1 MRIITEKIFQS
12 IKPIISEAD
21 MQTGQTQYA
30 AFKDNFIKN
39 YELLRNKMRLAVF
52 GEDDEGPLL
61 DRHKVAAEVIIS
73 LLSTSRYKQDR
84 EAFSRFVSDSIS
96 RTSIRYK
103 KYPNEMLAWQ
113 GGITILLNFF
123 LEDIK
128 KNNPEKES
136 TVYNRIFNKTDSNI
150 LINDEI
156 LGCTSVTH
164 ASDEVQYIDT
174 ILMLLNQYNYYEQFN
189 TVSVFSLAQILYL
202 YEHKISKIFS

>member
-1 MRIITEKIFQS
+1 MRIITEKLFQS
-12 IKPIISEAD
+12 IMPIISEANI
-21 MQTGQTQYA
+21 QTGQTQYT

-39 YELLRNKMRLAVF
+39 YELLRHKMRLAVF

-61 DRHKVAAEVIIS
+61 DRHKVAAEVIIAI
-73 LLSTSRYKQDR
+73 LSTSRYKQDK
-84 EAFSRFVSDSIS
+84 EAFLCFGEDRNS

-113 GGITILLNFF
+113 GGITVLLNFF

-128 KNNPEKES
+128 KDNPEKENAI
-136 TVYNRIFNKTDSNI
+136 YNLIFNETDSKI
-150 LINDEI
+150 LINDKI
-156 LGCTSVTH
+156 LGCTSVIH
-164 ASDEVQYIDT
+164 ASDKVQYIDT

-202 YEHKISKIFS
+202 YEYKISEIFS